1 MFSTEIWPFLPKV
14 NSPDSSE
21 LTLIQSMGTVGIVCG
36 MQMEMIAFRRFI
48 EYRKGIS
55 AGYVGQSKKL
65 PQIIPTIA
73 EEDFNSIKETSSL
86 RRRQFFFNRPIMAC
100 TQNWVHNWRLQQGVR
115 CCFIGGLNQ
124 SLLSSVA
131 QASALGRLQIP

>member
-14 NSPDSSE
+14 NSPDGSE

-55 AGYVGQSKKL
+55 AGYVGQSKNL

-86 RRRQFFFNRPIMAC
+86 RRRQFFLTGPSWHVLKTGYTIGAFNKEFGA
-100 TQNWVHNWRLQQGVR
+100 V
-115 CCFIGGLNQ
+115 
-124 SLLSSVA
+124 S
-131 QASALGRLQIP
+131 QADSTRV